1 MTMSKPSPTFR
12 LPCGCHAFKATER
25 LSELCATHNDQWRE
39 LHARAIKDYRD
50 GHPLED
56 IDL

>member
-1 MTMSKPSPTFR
+1 MNEATVTFR

-25 LSELCATHNDQWRE
+25 LSELCATHNDVWRE
-39 LHARAIKDYRD
+39 LHARAAKDYRD

-56 IDL
+56 MDL